1 MKKKFNISLVVFL
14 VLTLTI
20 LSDQK
25 TQIKLRDNILFFKD
39 FLFTINVPKK
49 NLIMID
55 KVGFKKVYP
64 KVIDEIKKQSCFFSF
79 QDDGFMQIYLE
90 MNYCT
95 SIPINQYVRTDKQQL
110 LSLEELSKKKPNLI
124 LFDIDIPEKYYSEGL
139 RVEGDVRASVYNN
152 KILDFLV
159 ENYSPYKV
167 IDGFFF
173 WKNNNTKA
181 TKDISVKEN
190 LKKIMNDTP
199 RNLCLKIDV
208 IKTNCFIKIANKKN
222 GIIIDVIYGNY
233 DHKTIKE
240 IINIENKLYF
250 NKKNPFI
257 EKFNNF
263 DENFDNLEITLL
275 SDNTNYLIKSNY

>member
-1 MKKKFNISLVVFL
+1 MHKI
-14 VLTLTI
+14 
-20 LSDQK
+20 
-25 TQIKLRDNILFFKD
+25 IK
-39 FLFTINVPKK
+39 VPKQFIGK
-49 NLIMID
+49 ETDIDCEGELINSERSIKCILKKQENENL
-55 KVGFKKVYP
+55 
-64 KVIDEIKKQSCFFSF
+64 EIK
-79 QDDGFMQIYLE
+79 
-90 MNYCT
+90 
-95 SIPINQYVRTDKQQL
+95 VR
-110 LSLEELSKKKPNLI
+110 LI
-124 LFDIDIPEKYYSEGL
+124 EYIDIPEKYYSEGL